1 MAGQPFKLHCRG
13 TVNACPTCNRRGS
26 KRGLAAISV
35 VIFTPYL
42 RAITDGVS
50 PDLTVCVRV
59 AVDTGSE
66 RESSALDGKE
76 EESVTDADDIDRIA
90 DAVRSALGAWPGGFV
105 SAWRW
110 VA

>member
-1 MAGQPFKLHCRG
+1 MSAV
-13 TVNACPTCNRRGS
+13 T
-26 KRGLAAISV
+26 
-35 VIFTPYL
+35 FTPYL

-50 PDLTVCVRV
+50 PDFTVCVRLV
-59 AVDTGSE
+59 VDAGRG

-76 EESVTDADDIDRIA
+76 EASVTDVVGMDRVA

-105 SAWRW
+105 SVWRW